1 MYEFSKKGRHRDLLN
16 LFYER
21 IPMGFL
27 PLNLLIVN
35 ELCFFF
41 ILFSSSSICCCSFL
55 LSNSQIFHLVCLAV
69 ASKKTQ
75 MVHGF
80 KVHGDRVALFP

>member
-16 LFYER
+16 LLYER

-35 ELCFFF
+35 YLERKLRINPASCF
-41 ILFSSSSICCCSFL
+41 SIPIIPL
-55 LSNSQIFHLVCLAV
+55 
-69 ASKKTQ
+69 
-75 MVHGF
+75 
-80 KVHGDRVALFP
+80 